1 MNSLSKSLNGFKNW
15 LFSSDYKPV
24 LSKKKYEELEDRVRL
39 LESNYKDFEVHGY
52 QSSDVISQLGH
63 LINKQDYARNVDAN
77 IEREID
83 LSVKSEQGVTSH
95 LFVVLASAAASIA
108 LYFVAGPFV
117 GFSAAILSSV
127 CIAKS
132 HSYYFAKRGRA
143 KEQTKGLIERV
154 EAVRIKIAEKEMLVL
169 SGIQMPTVESLF
181 KKDGRIKWAFYDA
194 VLHVASESCRAA
206 PQPKPQANTP

>member
-1 MNSLSKSLNGFKNW
+1 
-15 LFSSDYKPV
+15 
-24 LSKKKYEELEDRVRL
+24 
-39 LESNYKDFEVHGY
+39 
-52 QSSDVISQLGH
+52 
-63 LINKQDYARNVDAN
+63 LIKKQDYARNVDAN

-83 LSVKSEQGVTSH
+83 LSVKSEQGAASH
-95 LFVVLASAAASIA
+95 LVVTLASAAASIV

-132 HSYYFAKRGRA
+132 HSSYFAKRGRA

-154 EAVRIKIAEKEMLVL
+154 KAVRIKIAEKEVLVL

-194 VLHVASESCRAA
+194 VLHVASESSPAA